1 MAFAPTKIHGGM
13 SRIFTGVTPG
23 ATGTPPTYIVHT
35 DGVPGSGT
43 ELGLTQGDTNF
54 NYQLEQKEIE
64 AEQSLG
70 PVDVMAVK
78 EISQIDTMVL
88 EHTYFTLQRAFNNI
102 GAETVGGGYGFWFGG
117 GTGPLAPRTECVM
130 ITARQRNAPTKFIV
144 GVLYK
149 AWSMEGFKT
158 SFKKSGESVYK
169 ITLKGLSDLT
179 RNAGDQ
185 MGYYR
190 FEL

>member
-1 MAFAPTKIHGGM
+1 MAFAPAKIHGGG
-13 SRIFTGVTPG
+13 SRIFSGVTAG
-23 ATGTPPTYIVHT
+23 ATGTPPTYITHT
-35 DGVPGSGT
+35 AGVPGSGT
-43 ELGLTQGDTNF
+43 ELGLTQGETLF
-54 NYQLEQKEIE
+54 SYQLTKKEIE

-70 PVDVMAVK
+70 AVDVMAVG
-78 EISQIDTMVL
+78 EMSQIETTVL
-88 EHTYFTLQRAFNNI
+88 EHTYHTLQRAFDNI
-102 GAETVGGGYGFWFGG
+102 GAESVAGGYGFWFGG

-130 ITARQRNAPTKFIV
+130 ITSVQRNAPTKYII

-149 AWSMEGFKT
+149 AYSVEGFKLP
-158 SFKKSGESVYK
+158 FKKQGESVYRVVF
-169 ITLKGLSDLT
+169 KGLADLT

>member
-1 MAFAPTKIHGGM
+1 MAFAPTKIHGGG
-13 SRIFTGVTPG
+13 SRIFSGVTAPT
-23 ATGTPPTYIVHT
+23 TGTPPTYITHT

-54 NYQLEQKEIE
+54 AYQLTKKEIE

-70 PVDVMAVK
+70 AVDVMSIG
-78 EISQIDTMVL
+78 EMGQIETTVL
-88 EHTYFTLQRAFNNI
+88 EHTYFTLQRAFDNV
-102 GAETVGGGYGFWFGG
+102 GTETVAGGYGIWFGG
-117 GTGPLAPRTECVM
+117 GTGPLASRTECVM
-130 ITARQRNAPTKFIV
+130 ITARQRNAPTKFVI

-149 AWSMEGFKT
+149 AYSVEGFKT
-158 SFKKSGESVYK
+158 SFKKSGESVYRVVF
-169 ITLKGLSDLT
+169 KGLSDLT

>member
-13 SRIFTGVTPG
+13 SRIFSGVTVG
-23 ATGTPPTYIVHT
+23 ATGTPPTYITHT

-54 NYQLEQKEIE
+54 SYQLTKKDIE
-64 AEQSLG
+64 AEQSLA
-70 PVDVMAVK
+70 PVDVMSVSEMAQV
-78 EISQIDTMVL
+78 ETTVL
-88 EHTYFTLQRAFNNI
+88 EHTYFTLQRAFDNV
-102 GAETVGGGYGFWFGG
+102 GTESVGGGYGIWFGG

-149 AWSMEGFKT
+149 CYSVEGFKLG
-158 SFKKSGESVYK
+158 FKRGGESVYK
-169 ITLKGLSDLT
+169 VTFKALADLT

-185 MGYYR
+185 LGYYR

>member
-1 MAFAPTKIHGGM
+1 MAFAPTKIHGGG
-13 SRIFTGVTPG
+13 SRIFTGVTAPT
-23 ATGTPPTYIVHT
+23 TGTPPTYITHT
-35 DGVPGSGT
+35 DGVPASGT

-54 NYQLEQKEIE
+54 AYQLEKKEIP

-70 PVDVMAVK
+70 AVDVMAVG

-88 EHTYFTLQRAFNNI
+88 EHTYFTLQRAFDNV
-102 GAETVGGGYGFWFGG
+102 GTETVAGGYGIWFGG
-117 GTGPLAPRTECVM
+117 GTGPLNPRSECVM
-130 ITARQRNAPTKFIV
+130 VTSRQRNAPTKFVIA
-144 GVLYK
+144 VLYK
-149 AWSMEGFKT
+149 AYSVEGFKT
-158 SFKKSGESVYK
+158 SFKKNNESVYK